1 MPRHAKYVR
10 ILQAPDGSVRRVK
23 KGGREVHGLHYR
35 RTTAKEKEPERG
47 IYYTYREGLRVDL
60 GSNLVGAIRQ
70 VEEPDSP
77 AVVNR
82 PEYYDVLELVGEAE
96 RVIDSIALGPPGGEH
111 KTLEDLSAARQKL
124 HALIGQADVTP
135 VSPSEYKL
143 SDCLSAWRDFK
154 AEQSR
159 KPGYI
164 DETVRVFDGF
174 VRVVGDKPLNF
185 LDQEDFEAF
194 ERYLNRTY
202 DKRNDWYARRLKGIR
217 AVLKHVAKKKK
228 KWPLPAGWKTWF
240 DAIERQPVVSSPT
253 NKKKLPPELFKAM
266 LAMCRKNAAI
276 DVEAMPKDSQA
287 DKARR
292 NRAWE
297 RKRNA
302 VQFSAILHLSAQ
314 TGFGPEDICGLQW
327 RNFVLDTRLPY
338 VSFPR
343 RKSEWKTGFAI
354 PRQIPL
360 LPATV
365 QALLTWREYER
376 PNDYVFR
383 NAQRGQWVQDRLS
396 WAFRQIRV
404 ASDYVE
410 RDPACWIDGD
420 QKKGDIWSF
429 KHLRNLPGNVAHEAG
444 IEEWVAGAIL
454 GHVPSTLV
462 GKRYTDDPKPEM
474 LLHLVQ
480 AIGSRYF

>member
-1 MPRHAKYVR
+1 MPKSRKFVR
-10 ILQAPDGSVRRVK
+10 IIEDSDGAFRRSK
-23 KGGREVHGLHYR
+23 NKSGREIHGLSYA
-35 RTTAKEKEPERG
+35 RTSKPREPERG
-47 IYYTYREGLRVDL
+47 SYYTIENGKRK
-60 GSNLVGAIRQ
+60 
-70 VEEPDSP
+70 
-77 AVVNR
+77 
-82 PEYYDVLELVGEAE
+82 
-96 RVIDSIALGPPGGEH
+96 H
-111 KTLEDLSAARQKL
+111 LSADLAEAVRLMAGKPAPLPEWVDPDPLTPEQAARHDAGLPAPCK
-124 HALIGQADVTP
+124 
-135 VSPSEYKL
+135 EKL
-143 SDCLSAWRDFK
+143 SDCVEVWRDFK
-154 AEQSR
+154 AEQGR
-159 KPGYI
+159 TGNYVE
-164 DETVRVFDGF
+164 ETVRIFNELVS
-174 VRVVGDKPLNF
+174 VVGNKPLNF
-185 LDQEDFEAF
+185 LDQDDFEAF

-202 DKRNDWYARRLKGIR
+202 DKRNDWYARRLKGMR
-217 AVLKHVAKKKK
+217 AVLNHVAKKKK

-266 LAMCRKNAAI
+266 LAVCRKNAAI
-276 DVEAMPKDSQA
+276 DVESMPKDSQA

-302 VQFSAILHLSAQ
+302 VQFSAILHLAAQ
-314 TGFGPEDICGLQW
+314 SGFGPEDICGLQW
-327 RNFVLDTRLPY
+327 SNFVLDTRLPY

-365 QALLTWREYER
+365 QALLTWQEYEK

-383 NAQRGQWVQDRLS
+383 NAQKGHWVQDKLS
-396 WAFRQIRV
+396 RAFRQIRL

-410 RDPACWIDGD
+410 QDPGCWTDGD

-429 KHLRNLPGNVAHEAG
+429 KHLRNIPGNVAHEAG
-444 IEEWVAGAIL
+444 IQEWVAGAIL

-474 LLHLVQ
+474 LLHLIQ
-480 AIGSRYF
+480 AIGNRYS